1 MGRRTYS
8 KDLDE
13 LKKQFTKKLENAKH
27 KRERE
32 REREREKTTTMLLKI
47 ESRSNIF
54 FPL

>member
-32 REREREKTTTMLLKI
+32 RRQQQCY
-47 ESRSNIF
+47 
-54 FPL
+54 